1 MSNEMTNDLNR
12 KLDWAIKKLET
23 AGFEEDSELYY
34 NIAHVVALA
43 KRRIKELDETEDEL
57 KLRMEVAVGSTTRHN
72 GWTRL
77 ISAWIKRL
85 TSPPT
90 SV

>member
-12 KLDWAIKKLET
+12 KLDWAIQKLNT

-34 NIAHVVALA
+34 NIADVVTKA

-57 KLRMEVAVGSTTRHN
+57 KLRMQVAVGSTTRRN
-72 GWTRL
+72 EWTQV